1 MDGQE
6 RFTLAEIGS
15 GATVERFDMAMQE
28 VLDNI
33 QDVNTDPKKPR
44 SVVLK
49 VTIHPDEDRGVGK
62 YMIDV
67 QSKLAPIRPHPGRV
81 FLGRDG
87 KGRGVASEEH
97 PTQVEM
103 GDVMKSETQT
113 YKLVQ
118 GAGKDKL

>member
-6 RFTLAEIGS
+6 KFTLAEIGG

-33 QDVNTDPKKPR
+33 QDVNTDPKKAR
-44 SVVLK
+44 SVTLK

-62 YMIDV
+62 YLIEV
-67 QSKLAPIRPHPGRV
+67 ATKTQPIKPHPGRV

-87 KGRGVASEEH
+87 KGRGVATEEH

-103 GDVMKSETQT
+103 DAMIKPIDGKV
-113 YKLVQ
+113 YKIGKEAQ
-118 GAGKDKL
+118 G